1 MITGNTRMRIIT
13 GFLSMTILIS
23 AGTASDHREIRR
35 LVESNEVLS
44 LEQVLKNP
52 DINAHGTILEVEF
65 EREHGSYIYEIEI
78 LDEYGVVREMEVDAK
93 SGKLLKIERED

>member
-1 MITGNTRMRIIT
+1 MITGKKHMRIIT

-23 AGTASDHREIRR
+23 AGMASDHVEIRR

-78 LDEYGVVREMEVDAK
+78 LDEYGVVREMEIDAK
-93 SGKLLKIERED
+93 SGELLKIERED